1 MKSSAMR
8 KLKNEELVRLDVAE
22 FKDATKTKVSI
33 VLDNI
38 RSLNNI
44 GSVFRTADAFLV
56 EKIYLCGITAR
67 PPHKDIHK
75 TALGAT
81 DSVEWVYAEDS
92 LTLIQQLKKEGNV
105 TIAIEQAEGAV
116 LLQDYAAISA
126 SSYVLVF
133 GNEVKG
139 VDQKVVMACDT
150 VLEIP
155 QFGTK
160 HSLNISVS
168 VGVVIWDFWSKLNAK
183 KTQR

>member
-1 MKSSAMR
+1 MR
-8 KLKNEELVRLDVAE
+8 KLKNEELDRLDVSQ
-22 FKDATKTKVSI
+22 FKEAKKTKVSI

-44 GSVFRTADAFLV
+44 GSVFRTADAFLIDS
-56 EKIYLCGITAR
+56 IYLCGITAK

-81 DSVEWVYAEDS
+81 DSVAWSYASD
-92 LTLIQQLKKEGNV
+92 TLELIKRLKEEGKTV
-105 TIAIEQAEGAV
+105 VAIEQAEGAI
-116 LLQDYAAISA
+116 LLQSFETN
-126 SSYVLVF
+126 SNTHYVLIF

-139 VDQKVVMACDT
+139 VDQEVVKACDY

-168 VGVVIWDFWSKLNAK
+168 VGVVVWDFWSKLNK
-183 KTQR
+183 

>member
-1 MKSSAMR
+1 MR
-8 KLKNEELVRLDVAE
+8 KLKNEELDRLDVSQ
-22 FKDATKTKVSI
+22 FKAADKTSVSI

-44 GSVFRTADAFLV
+44 GSVFRTADAFLIDKV
-56 EKIYLCGITAR
+56 YLCGITAQ

-81 DSVEWVYAEDS
+81 ESVAWCYAENT
-92 LTLIQQLKKEGNV
+92 LELIQELKKDGKV
-105 TIAIEQAEGAV
+105 TIAVEQAKGAV
-116 LLQDYAAISA
+116 RLQDFQTAPDTH
-126 SSYVLVF
+126 YVLVF

-139 VDQKVVMACDT
+139 VDQNVVAACDT

-160 HSLNISVS
+160 HSLNIAVS
-168 VGVVIWDFWSKLNAK
+168 VGVVVWDFWSKLN
-183 KTQR
+183 Q